1 MLELGDLGLA
11 HFIDLNSDASSY
23 SLPYTSRIKLIEESE
38 RKLNYLHNQCKNYY
52 LNLSAPQN
60 IDGFLTQL
68 RGISQNKRKAMNLL
82 LEEIVKDIQTQESF
96 IKQQNEQVKQA
107 EYELTYLLDCLQVY
121 KVD

>member
-11 HFIDLNSDASSY
+11 HFIDLNADASSY

-38 RKLNYLHNQCKNYY
+38 RKLNYLHAQCKSYF

-82 LEEIVKDIQTQESF
+82 LEEIAKDI
-96 IKQQNEQVKQA
+96 
-107 EYELTYLLDCLQVY
+107 
-121 KVD
+121 